1 MLTKLLK
8 FWSIDIFYYFCIWVI
23 QFGAWEDK
31 ALSSLGLELKG
42 QICLYP
48 LVVPLKII
56 PEFKP
61 WFNWTTLGINSK
73 YLTNILFCFGF
84 FFSKDRIAK
93 GEKNVMTHQEPWM
106 LADTSGTTG
115 KSCLIPKTRDNSRA
129 FVKFGFAVG
138 VYHTIFGA
146 LPQVRR

>member
-1 MLTKLLK
+1 MT
-8 FWSIDIFYYFCIWVI
+8 IT
-23 QFGAWEDK
+23 
-31 ALSSLGLELKG
+31 
-42 QICLYP
+42 
-48 LVVPLKII
+48 
-56 PEFKP
+56 
-61 WFNWTTLGINSK
+61 TTLALIYYNSK
-73 YLTNILFCFGF
+73 YLTNILFNF

-106 LADTSGTTG
+106 LAVTSGTTG

>member
-1 MLTKLLK
+1 MT
-8 FWSIDIFYYFCIWVI
+8 IT
-23 QFGAWEDK
+23 
-31 ALSSLGLELKG
+31 
-42 QICLYP
+42 
-48 LVVPLKII
+48 
-56 PEFKP
+56 
-61 WFNWTTLGINSK
+61 TTLALIYYNSK
-73 YLTNILFCFGF
+73 YLTNILFNF

-106 LADTSGTTG
+106 LAVTSGTTG
-115 KSCLIPKTRDNSRA
+115 KSCLIPKTSDNSRA